1 MIAQRRRARHRGTRV
16 RVLPHDGLPSTDD
29 ASIDADVVHVASPV
43 GGRIVQLAVHE
54 NQRVAKGDLLY
65 VIDPVPYRLT
75 VAQAQADLELARA
88 SLDTRRRS
96 LIGER
101 SNAAVAAEQV
111 KRATQNNDLATRDV
125 NRLAPLAAQGYVSA
139 QQFDQAKVRQRDA
152 AVSLA
157 QAQEQQRVRADDR
170 RRRRRDRDAA
180 CARGRAGRAQH
191 ALEDTVVRAPHDG
204 PSRA

>member
-1 MIAQRRRARHRGTRV
+1 MKGRAIALAIVALGIAALAYAYHRTTAY
-16 RVLPHDGLPSTDD
+16 PSTDD

-43 GGRIVQLAVHE
+43 GGRIVRLAVHE

-65 VIDPVPYRLT
+65 EIDPVPYRLA
-75 VAQAQADLELARA
+75 VAQAQADVELARA

-111 KRATQNNDLATRDV
+111 KRAKQNHDLATRDV
-125 NRLAPLAAQGYVSA
+125 ERLAPLAAQGYVSA

-157 QAQEQQRVRADDR
+157 QAQEQ
-170 RRRRRDRDAA
+170 
-180 CARGRAGRAQH
+180 
-191 ALEDTVVRAPHDG
+191 
-204 PSRA
+204 